1 MSTFSGLNTALTS
14 LYAQRKAINLT
25 GQNITN
31 VNTEGYSR
39 QRVDLTS
46 IGANAVPAF
55 FSRSSGVGGGVDSDT
70 VIRIRDMFLEARA
83 HSEHANGAR
92 LVEETSQLGG
102 IESAFREP
110 GDFGFQSV
118 LANMWAG
125 WQDVA
130 NQPQDNASRAQLL
143 QQATTVAK
151 TLNATRATL
160 DQQWT
165 DTRENLD
172 ALVAEVNGTTKAIAE
187 LNTSIQRATQSGMPA
202 HELTDRRDVLVLSLA
217 DKIGANARPG
227 EDGVL
232 NVFVNGTPLVFGST
246 ANAVKV
252 AGANVPD
259 DALTNPV
266 RIEMAVGNFKVDA
279 GGTAGGRLTALGD
292 HIPTYRANLD
302 GVAAN
307 LAAAINTQQ
316 GSGYDLNG
324 TAGTPM
330 FNTGGAAG
338 PITAANIAIAFT
350 NPDLVAASG
359 IPTTPPATPVVD
371 GSNADKMAQLQYD
384 KAGATT
390 TYRRMIVDLGVKTQG
405 VVRANEIQSVISV
418 QVDAA
423 RESVAGVN
431 LDEEMANMLAYQHA
445 YEAASRMVNAI
456 DETLDILIN
465 RTGLVGR

>member
-14 LYAQRKAINLT
+14 LYAQRKAIDLV

-39 QRVDLTS
+39 QRVDLQS

-55 FSRSSGVGGGVDSDT
+55 YSRSNGVGGGVDSDT

-83 HSEHANGAR
+83 HTEHAAGSR
-92 LVEETSQLGG
+92 LTEEATQLNN

-110 GDFGFQSV
+110 GDFGLQSV

-130 NQPQDNASRAQLL
+130 NQPHDDASRAQLL
-143 QQATTVAK
+143 QQSTTVAK

-160 DQQWT
+160 DQQWS
-165 DTRENLD
+165 DTRENLT
-172 ALVAEVNGTTKAIAE
+172 ALVAEINGATTAIAD
-187 LNTSIQRATQSGMPA
+187 LNTSIQRATQSGMTA
-202 HELTDRRDVLVLSLA
+202 HELTDRRDVLILGLA
-217 DKIGANARPG
+217 DKIGATARPG

-246 ANAVKV
+246 ANPVKV
-252 AGANVPD
+252 AGAITA
-259 DALTNPV
+259 DAATTDPV
-266 RIEMAVGNFKVDA
+266 RIEMAAGNFKVDA
-279 GGTAGGRLTALGD
+279 GGTAGGRLTTLGT
-292 HIPTYRANLD
+292 HLPSARNNLD
-302 GVAAN
+302 AVAVN
-307 LAAAINTQQ
+307 LAATINNQQ
-316 GSGYDLNG
+316 SQGYDRNG
-324 TAGTPM
+324 AAGGPL

-338 PITAANIAIAFT
+338 PVTAANITIAFT
-350 NPDLVAASG
+350 DPALVAASG

-371 GSNADKMAQLQYD
+371 GSNADKTAQLQF
-384 KAGATT
+384 AATGATT
-390 TYRRMIVDLGVKTQG
+390 AYRRLIVDLGVKTQG
-405 VVRANEIQSVISV
+405 VVRANEIQQVISV

-431 LDEEMANMLAYQHA
+431 LDEEMANMLAFQHA
-445 YEAASRMVNAI
+445 YEAASRMVTAI
-456 DETLDILIN
+456 DETLDVLIN